1 MSNENIQYP
10 EDDPNFQNLEEFQE
24 DKEEEEEEEYVS
36 NESFDS
42 STSTSV
48 ISWITWYCS
57 LPGHEF
63 FIEVPE
69 EFIEDEF
76 NLYGLRAI
84 VPMYE
89 EALDM
94 ILDLDD
100 ENPPPSSELPKIER
114 AAELLYGLIHQRF
127 ILTKLGL
134 SLMKLKLKEA
144 RFGVCPRVYC
154 YYSPVLPCGMTDIPG
169 KVNVKLYCPRCGD
182 LYTPKLKK
190 YKNIDGA
197 YFGTTFPHLFF
208 LTFPE
213 LLPKNSLAHPI
224 NYEEEE
230 EKEKEEKEKEE
241 KNELQENQEKNEIQ
255 ENENEAENPNN
266 DGRTYDIYT
275 PKIFGFKIHET
286 SQSGQRMKWLRW
298 REGYKCKIEEIKA
311 LPDVYTDD

>member
-1 MSNENIQYP
+1 MN
-10 EDDPNFQNLEEFQE
+10 
-24 DKEEEEEEEYVS
+24 KK
-36 NESFDS
+36 
-42 STSTSV
+42 
-48 ISWITWYCS
+48 
-57 LPGHEF
+57 GHEF

-114 AAELLYGLIHQRF
+114 SAELLYGLIHQRF

-134 SLMKLKLKEA
+134 SLMKLKHKEA

-182 LYTPKLKK
+182 LYTPKLV
-190 YKNIDGA
+190 I
-197 YFGTTFPHLFF
+197 
-208 LTFPE
+208 
-213 LLPKNSLAHPI
+213 
-224 NYEEEE
+224 
-230 EKEKEEKEKEE
+230 
-241 KNELQENQEKNEIQ
+241 
-255 ENENEAENPNN
+255 
-266 DGRTYDIYT
+266 
-275 PKIFGFKIHET
+275 
-286 SQSGQRMKWLRW
+286 
-298 REGYKCKIEEIKA
+298 IK
-311 LPDVYTDD
+311 

>member
-1 MSNENIQYP
+1 MSNENIQYQ
-10 EDDPNFQNLEEFQE
+10 EDDPNFQNLNDYQE
-24 DKEEEEEEEYVS
+24 DKEEYVS

-114 AAELLYGLIHQRF
+114 SAELLYGLIHQRF

-134 SLMKLKLKEA
+134 SLMKLKHKEA

-213 LLPKNSLAHPI
+213 LLPKNSLANPI
-224 NYEEEE
+224 DYEL
-230 EKEKEEKEKEE
+230 EE
-241 KNELQENQEKNEIQ
+241 KNELQTKEENNNNENET
-255 ENENEAENPNN
+255 ENENEEDKEKNEE
-266 DGRTYDIYT
+266 RTYDIYT
-275 PKIFGFKIHET
+275 PKIFGFKVHET

-298 REGYKCKIEEIKA
+298 REGYKSKIEEIKA

>member
-1 MSNENIQYP
+1 MSNENSIQYQE
-10 EDDPNFQNLEEFQE
+10 EDDPNFQNLNDFQE
-24 DKEEEEEEEYVS
+24 EKEEEYIS

-114 AAELLYGLIHQRF
+114 SAELLYGLIHQRF

-134 SLMKLKLKEA
+134 SLMKLKHKEA

-182 LYTPKLKK
+182 LYTPKL

-213 LLPKNSLAHPI
+213 LLPKNSLANPI
-224 NYEEEE
+224 NYEL
-230 EKEKEEKEKEE
+230 EE
-241 KNELQENQEKNEIQ
+241 KNELQENEMKTELQQQQEQQQPQQ
-255 ENENEAENPNN
+255 ENENEEEQEKNEEH
-266 DGRTYDIYT
+266 TYDIYT

-298 REGYKCKIEEIKA
+298 REGYKSKIEEIKA
-311 LPDVYTDD
+311 LPDVYSDD